1 MNNFCFQAKKRGMVM
16 VNFFSYYLTC
26 TNHST
31 IHDVVGM
38 NGLFFIKKGFV
49 IFNRF
54 TPFQVT

>member
-1 MNNFCFQAKKRGMVM
+1 MNNFFFQAKKRGMVM

-38 NGLFFIKKGFV
+38 NWLFFIKKGFV

-54 TPFQVT
+54 TPF

>member
-1 MNNFCFQAKKRGMVM
+1 M

-38 NGLFFIKKGFV
+38 KGLFIKKGFV
-49 IFNRF
+49 IFDRF